1 MDIQSLYP
9 MNINYRYYD
18 LEYFFQ
24 CCGDNGFHN
33 AELWLC
39 PQHFLINGQFSENPD
54 KLLRLMDRY
63 EVQIRCITPEQNNP
77 KPNNIA
83 AREPLL
89 IRNTEEYFKRVID
102 LAERIGCPKVLVT
115 PGWNYYDEEPACA
128 RDRSVAML
136 TRLCDVAAPRGI
148 VLAMETIWKPS
159 SQVACG
165 IPQAKEILQR
175 VDREN
180 FKLTL
185 DLGAMGDAGETIPQ
199 WCDAFGADLVH
210 CHFVDGTPTGHMPWG
225 HGARDM
231 AQDLLDFL
239 HGGYQGGFSLEYVH
253 PMSFR
258 EPERFLLQSK
268 DRFLNC
274 LAHMAA
280 PAG

>member
-1 MDIQSLYP
+1 MDIHSLYP

-24 CCGDNGFHN
+24 SCKKNGLQN

-39 PQHFLINGQFSENPD
+39 PQHFLINGQFSEKPD
-54 KLLRLMDRY
+54 KLLRLMDIY
-63 EVQIRCITPEQNNP
+63 GVQIRCITPEQNNP

-89 IRNTEEYFKRVID
+89 VRNTEDYFKRVID
-102 LAERIGCPKVLVT
+102 LAAAIGCPMILVT
-115 PGWNYYDEEPACA
+115 PGWNYYDEEPARA

-136 TRLCDVAAPRGI
+136 ARLCDYAAPRGI
-148 VLAMETIWKPS
+148 ILAMETIWKPS
-159 SQVACG
+159 SQIACG
-165 IPQAKEILQR
+165 IPQAKEFLQR
-175 VDREN
+175 VERDN

-185 DLGAMGDAGETIPQ
+185 DLGAMGDAQETIPQ
-199 WCDAFGADLVH
+199 WCGAFGADLVH

-231 AQDLLDFL
+231 AQDLRDFAD
-239 HGGYQGGFSLEYVH
+239 GGYQGGFSLEYVH

-258 EPERFLLQSK
+258 EP
-268 DRFLNC
+268 DRFVLQTKESFLTC
-274 LAHMAA
+274 LAHMTA
-280 PAG
+280 PAE

>member
-1 MDIQSLYP
+1 MDMQTLCP

-24 CCGDNGFHN
+24 SCEKNGFHS

-39 PQHFLINGQFSENPD
+39 PQHFLLNAQFSESPE

-63 EVQIRCITPEQNNP
+63 EVRLRCITPEQNNP

-89 IRNTEEYFKRVID
+89 IRNTAEYFHRVID
-102 LAERIGCPKVLVT
+102 LAQTVACPTVLVT
-115 PGWNYYDEEPACA
+115 PGWNYYDEEPARA
-128 RDRSVAML
+128 RDRAVDML
-136 TRLCDVAAPRGI
+136 TGLSDYAAGRGI
-148 VLAMETIWKPS
+148 TLAMETIWNPS

-165 IPQAKEILQR
+165 IPQAREIFQR
-175 VDREN
+175 VGRRS

-185 DLGAMGDAGETIPQ
+185 DLGAMGDARETIPQ
-199 WCDAFGADLVH
+199 WMEAFGENLVH

-225 HGARDM
+225 YGNRDM
-231 AQDLLDFL
+231 ARDLQDLGR
-239 HGGYQGGFSLEYVH
+239 GGYRGGLSLEYVH

-258 EPERFLLQSK
+258 EPERYLIQTKQLFL
-268 DRFLNC
+268 RFLE
-274 LAHMAA
+274 
-280 PAG
+280 GETGTVG